1 MLVQELCWRFGEKK
15 HIFLFFLHFLWS
27 WQEIY
32 WGLLW
37 EKKKKSGEAVVSLQ
51 GEYDRIKM
59 EQNRNALGLQ
69 FSEIPFQSLV

>member
-1 MLVQELCWRFGEKK
+1 MLEVWGKKAHFFVLFAFSLELAGN
-15 HIFLFFLHFLWS
+15 
-27 WQEIY
+27 
-32 WGLLW
+32 LLGFAV
-37 EKKKKSGEAVVSLQ
+37 EKKKSGEAVVSLQ